1 MAYVST
7 ETTRRVRGELK
18 QRFPNLKF
26 SVSKKDGTLR
36 VRIMAGDLDF
46 RDIWE
51 AIPDNKQYWKRYGN
65 PKPHFD
71 GYVSIN
77 TYHPDDYNPKY
88 TDLFKQIISIMKGT
102 EWFDNSDP
110 QIDYFSTAYYLK
122 LSVGKWDKPYQYTGT
137 PRMDDIFRR
146 FRGEEDEHIHK
157 YEPMRNEKDYMI
169 CRGCDGILHKE
180 LIEYLYQ
187 QCPRCDCA
195 YCNPMGLSEGERAKE
210 RMKVIMS
217 YYDAGL
223 MPYINRA
230 NAEEFRGEESMHPNW
245 CSNCGMK
252 NDGCINLGY
261 GGWYCMNFLNNRET
275 YDGRYDRFI
284 RDSND
289 SETGSCNKCGMKNNG
304 CIDIGEGDW
313 DCMSVSISTD
323 FEGEEFEAPKPQLTK
338 NQMELLNHIKVS
350 AFHGGGRDAYVK
362 TDRKGWDGFKPQL
375 VQKLLDKGI
384 ITIPK
389 HYGRIESLKAY
400 TVMLNPIAWEYPFK
414 YGWDK
419 SLKQKGNKIVRN
431 KRIHR
436 EETARKLEEQ
446 RRRDNMTFD
455 EVYAELFGAEYVGYN
470 LYDDS
475 GYPHIS
481 KRTMKGWDI
490 TKYDLYG
497 GGDWFIY
504 DLRKGDNY
512 IRVQKT
518 PKRRNRTGIPYEGYN
533 PTWARKE
540 ELKKLEQMKKEISM
554 KQSLILYDL
563 SPYVWNN
570 PQFGQMTYFSSLDSV
585 LDWFDDE
592 ISQGSTFDD
601 TDNMNKPDPFNAE
614 EFGAEGEDMN
624 LLNTYHDSLRI
635 FAHFEEEVY
644 RLSPDIYAEVHD
656 RMDYEKRYLWSSPS
670 YQDRID
676 RMKQFQ
682 NRVKRMDEN
691 IYQRAM
697 EKAQMMVAKNE
708 EDFDAEGEG
717 EEDAIGYCGV
727 CNSPYDFNGVEETC
741 GVMCRNCPKELTDG
755 PNWKLSAIRNPLHA
769 NYHFDNMRGESSMC
783 YYGTNCQKCDSEPV
797 AIIAWEESWDE
808 PDYFCSS
815 CWNNMEDDETE
826 FYERIAIQPSNINNI
841 KNKNLIAKKLLNAE
855 GEDMSLKDSA
865 KLGFGLGAGLLGF
878 RVALLG
884 ASALVGGLL
893 LNRK

>member
-51 AIPDNKQYWKRYGN
+51 DIPDNKQYWKRYGN

-122 LSVGKWDKPYQYTGT
+122 LSVGKWNKPYQYTGT

-146 FRGEEDEHIHK
+146 FRGEEFEAPKPTIDSSQLARIVK
-157 YEPMRNEKDYMI
+157 S
-169 CRGCDGILHKE
+169 
-180 LIEYLYQ
+180 Q
-187 QCPRCDCA
+187 
-195 YCNPMGLSEGERAKE
+195 
-210 RMKVIMS
+210 
-217 YYDAGL
+217 
-223 MPYINRA
+223 
-230 NAEEFRGEESMHPNW
+230 
-245 CSNCGMK
+245 
-252 NDGCINLGY
+252 
-261 GGWYCMNFLNNRET
+261 
-275 YDGRYDRFI
+275 YDGVEVRNIDYVRELSDGDLEVELVLTNGRHQIIIIESDMIERYI
-284 RDSND
+284 PIVGNY
-289 SETGSCNKCGMKNNG
+289 GA
-304 CIDIGEGDW
+304 
-313 DCMSVSISTD
+313 
-323 FEGEEFEAPKPQLTK
+323 EGEEFEAPKPQLTK

-414 YGWDK
+414 YSWDK

-455 EVYAELFGAEYVGYN
+455 EVYAELFGAEGEEFEAQLSEYLYKCDACGHITDVRFSDVYSDKYCREACARGRPEKCRGSCGKNGWDVDFTGVYHAGLSQRPSIDTIYGVN
-470 LYDDS
+470 IICKDCGIGFYGDARWELYD
-475 GYPHIS
+475 
-481 KRTMKGWDI
+481 
-490 TKYDLYG
+490 
-497 GGDWFIY
+497 
-504 DLRKGDNY
+504 
-512 IRVQKT
+512 
-518 PKRRNRTGIPYEGYN
+518 
-533 PTWARKE
+533 
-540 ELKKLEQMKKEISM
+540 ELPDK
-554 KQSLILYDL
+554 
-563 SPYVWNN
+563 
-570 PQFGQMTYFSSLDSV
+570 
-585 LDWFDDE
+585 
-592 ISQGSTFDD
+592 SQ
-601 TDNMNKPDPFNAE
+601 AE
-614 EFGAEGEDMN
+614 EYEAEGEGEDRLDWVRFN
-624 LLNTYHDSLRI
+624 NY
-635 FAHFEEEVY
+635 FEEEVY
-644 RLSPDIYAEVHD
+644 RLSPDIYAEVWD
-656 RMDYEKRYLWSSPS
+656 RIDYNHKQLKEAYTNPS
-670 YQDRID
+670 YYFSMKGSQD

-682 NRVKRMDEN
+682 NRVRRMDEN

-697 EKAQMMVAKNE
+697 EKAQMMVAKEE
-708 EDFDAEGEG
+708 EDFDAEGEVECNDCGKSFDLSETKTWIDEERYCADCLGFQRKQALKDDEALQREEENERIVRAIRRDRGDEYYAEG
-717 EEDAIGYCGV
+717 EDEYGRSETIKLRYELVDAIKSMPKEDAWDLIMELDGEYGT
-727 CNSPYDFNGVEETC
+727 G
-741 GVMCRNCPKELTDG
+741 LTDEEEKEW
-755 PNWKLSAIRNPLHA
+755 NDAVDNQDLDKATHLVVVYRNYISGREA
-769 NYHFDNMRGESSMC
+769 
-783 YYGTNCQKCDSEPV
+783 
-797 AIIAWEESWDE
+797 EELI
-808 PDYFCSS
+808 
-815 CWNNMEDDETE
+815 ET
-826 FYERIAIQPSNINNI
+826 I
-841 KNKNLIAKKLLNAE
+841 KNRKNAE
-855 GEDMSLKDSA
+855 GEDITLKDSA

-884 ASALVGGLL
+884 ASVLVGGLL
-893 LNRK
+893 LNRKE